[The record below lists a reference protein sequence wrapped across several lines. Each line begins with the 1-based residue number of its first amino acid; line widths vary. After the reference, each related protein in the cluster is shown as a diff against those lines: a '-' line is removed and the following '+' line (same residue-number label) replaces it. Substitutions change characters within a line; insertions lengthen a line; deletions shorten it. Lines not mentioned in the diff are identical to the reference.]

1 MNEIIFNGPANVQT
15 DYYSG
20 INVTLWCRGTW
31 IDDVDNIMY
40 VETSEDRPLFGY
52 HSKYYSGMATGRQIV
67 QGTFSVGFIAP
78 DYLQKIILVTEPEP
92 QVRQDIK
99 ETGKA
104 FLFLSLED
112 RLAGDSAWQVA
123 NVDVDRHYKT
133 LQGLATDSQYHELA
147 KSRFN
152 EAVRRRS
159 QARSRIL
166 YDMAITLADTRSDVI
181 MLLEDDPQETQL
193 IQPIDMSPFDIRIH
207 YGDPVDMRAS
217 GIQMHREQSRRIVG
231 VKITRTEHRVNTSGE
246 ALVDVH
252 SFFGQR
258 ITY

>member
-1 MNEIIFNGPANVQT
+1 MNDIVFNGPAYVQT

-20 INVTLWCRGTW
+20 INVTFWCRGTW

-78 DYLQKIILVTEPEP
+78 DYLQKIILVTEPDP
-92 QVRQDIK
+92 QERHDIN
-99 ETGKA
+99 
-104 FLFLSLED
+104 LSLED
-112 RLAGDSAWQVA
+112 RLAGDSAWQLA
-123 NVDVDRHYKT
+123 NVAVDQHYKT
-133 LQGLATDSQYHELA
+133 LQRFAADDQGYDQA
-147 KSRFN
+147 KGSFN
-152 EAVRRRS
+152 KAVRRRS

-166 YDMAITLADTRSDVI
+166 YDMAITLAGARSDVI
-181 MLLEDDPQETQL
+181 MLSEDDPQEAQL
-193 IQPIDMSPFDIRIH
+193 IQPIDIPPFDIRIH

-217 GIQMHREQSRRIVG
+217 GIQTHREQSRRIVG
-231 VKITRTEHRVNTSGE
+231 VKITRTEHRVDTSGE

-252 SFFGQR
+252 SFFAQR
-258 ITY
+258 IIY